1 MHRRRYEYGH
11 EALVRAAL
19 VLSLVFLAAMVLSW
33 LGRSLPTG
41 VDIDPHA
48 HMGTAIPA
56 PLR

>member
-11 EALVRAAL
+11 EVLVRAAL
-19 VLSLVFLAAMVLSW
+19 VLSLVLFAAMVLSW
-33 LGRSLPTG
+33 FARGLPTG

-48 HMGTAIPA
+48 HMGTTIPA